1 MAVGGGSRSAML
13 VGILCGAA
21 SALGW
26 AAGFVA
32 ARHGIDTGLNPSDL
46 VVHRFVWGGI
56 AFLPLLARQG
66 LSDLGGTGWKRGI
79 ALTFTGGLPLAL
91 FSYSGFIIVPL
102 GHGAVIQ
109 PSCAA
114 LGGIVLASVV
124 LKEPLPASRIA
135 GAAIIIAGLV
145 LLAAEALT
153 TIGLHGV
160 AGDLSFAAAGSLFA
174 VFGMLLRLW
183 RISPTHAAAV
193 VCVVAL
199 GYVPV
204 HAVLFGFAS
213 MAAAG
218 WGENLTQAVA
228 QGLLAGPFAIL
239 FYTRSVVLLGAS
251 RAAVFPAL
259 VPAFTLLIGMFVLG
273 EMPSFAQL
281 AGLAAVGIGFRYAMK
296 A

>member
-1 MAVGGGSRSAML
+1 MPVRVGGRSSVL
-13 VGILCGAA
+13 VGILCGAVA
-21 SALGW
+21 ALGW

-32 ARHGIDTGLNPSDL
+32 ARHGIAAGLSPSDL
-46 VVHRFVWGGI
+46 AVHRFVWGGI

-66 LSDLGGTGWKRGI
+66 LADLGATGWGRGI
-79 ALTFTGGLPLAL
+79 VLTLTGGVPLAL
-91 FSYSGFIIVPL
+91 FSYTGFIYVPL
-102 GHGAVIQ
+102 GHGGLIQ

-114 LGGIVLASVV
+114 LGGILLATLV

-135 GAAIIIAGLV
+135 GAVAIVAGLA

-153 TIGLHGV
+153 TIGLRGV
-160 AGDLSFAAAGSLFA
+160 AGDLSFVAAGSLFA

-199 GYVPV
+199 AYVPV
-204 HAVLFGFAS
+204 HAVLFGFGN
-213 MAAAG
+213 MIAAG
-218 WGENLTQAVA
+218 LMENLIQAVA
-228 QGLLAGPFAIL
+228 QGVLAGPFAIFL
-239 FYTRSVVLLGAS
+239 YARSVALLGAS

-259 VPAFTLLIGMFVLG
+259 VPAFTLLIGVGALG
-273 EMPSFAQL
+273 ETPSLVQL
-281 AGLAAVGIGFRYAMK
+281 VGLAVVGIGFRYAMK